1 MDTTNGAS
9 VPVPGAFG
17 RIETDGAFASP
28 GDLAGR
34 AGKDLR
40 PFGINVLRLDARGCG
55 WGRAR
60 IADIRAR
67 VPEVQS

>member
-1 MDTTNGAS
+1 M
-9 VPVPGAFG
+9 
-17 RIETDGAFASP
+17 DGAFASP

-34 AGKDLR
+34 AGKDLG

-55 WGRAR
+55 WDRAR

-67 VPEVQS
+67 VPEVRS

>member
-1 MDTTNGAS
+1 MDTANGAS

-34 AGKDLR
+34 AGKDLG
-40 PFGINVLRLDARGCG
+40 PFGINDPRLDARGCG
-55 WGRAR
+55 RARAR

-67 VPEVQS
+67 VPEVRS